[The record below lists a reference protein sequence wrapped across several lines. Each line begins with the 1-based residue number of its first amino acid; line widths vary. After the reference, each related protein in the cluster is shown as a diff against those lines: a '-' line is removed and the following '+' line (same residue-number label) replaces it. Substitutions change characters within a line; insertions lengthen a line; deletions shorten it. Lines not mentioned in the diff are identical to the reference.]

1 MIDLQS
7 FRDLGIS
14 ENVIKALHKKG
25 FEEPSPIQ
33 KLTIPKLLTSDL
45 DIVAQ
50 AQTGT
55 GKTAAFGIPIV
66 EMVDEDDKSVQAIVL
81 TPTRELAMQVS
92 EEINT
97 FRGTKKINIAPVYG
111 GASIENQ
118 ISRIR
123 RGLTVVVGTPGR
135 VIDLVKRGI
144 LDLSNVK
151 FFVLDEA
158 DEMLNMGFIDDIKII
173 IDSTN
178 PARKTLLFSATLPRE
193 ILGLAKNYMKEF
205 ETLLVKKDSTTTSL
219 TDQMYFEVNAYDK
232 LEALCR
238 VFDITEN
245 FYGLVFCKTKVECDE
260 VAHRLS
266 DRGYDADC
274 IHGDLSQGQR
284 EKILNKFKTKRINV
298 LVATDVAARGI
309 DINNLTHVINYTLP
323 QDTESYVHRIGRT
336 GRAGNEGTAITF
348 VTPKETRNLFAIA
361 KSTNSKI
368 RKEPIP
374 NVQSV
379 IQLKKQRIQD
389 QISTGAEVI
398 EQKDSYLAF
407 AREILINANPE
418 EVLASTLKIIFD
430 KDLDPTNY
438 YEIKETKPERFDD
451 RFGSSRYGD
460 RRGGDRYGSDRGGD
474 RGNDRGGRF
483 ESRGNDRGGRFESRD
498 DRGGDRFGR
507 DRGGDRGNDRGRDG
521 GGRYESRGERTF
533 DKNSVRLFVGMG
545 KEDGLSKR
553 DLVEMITDKSKV
565 SDRNINEVL
574 VLDSCSFL
582 TVPQQDANSILDS
595 FKFETKG
602 KKPLIEVAKV
612 RK

>member
-66 EMVDEDDKSVQAIVL
+66 EMVDEDNKHVQAIVL
-81 TPTRELAMQVS
+81 TPTRELAIQVS

-118 ISRIR
+118 ITKIR

-135 VIDLVKRGI
+135 VIDLVNRGI
-144 LDLSNVK
+144 LDLSHVNI
-151 FFVLDEA
+151 FVLDEA

-178 PARKTLLFSATLPRE
+178 PDRKTLLFSATLPRE
-193 ILGLAKNYMKEF
+193 ILGLAKNYMKEY
-205 ETLLVKKDSTTTSL
+205 ETILVKKDSTTTNL
-219 TDQMYFEVNAYDK
+219 TDQMYFEVNTYDK

-238 VFDITEN
+238 VLDITEE

-260 VAHRLS
+260 VSHRLS

-284 EKILNKFKTKRINV
+284 EKILNKFKTKRINI

-389 QISTGAEVI
+389 QISTGAVEI
-398 EQKDSYLAF
+398 EPKDSYLAF

-418 EVLASTLKIIFD
+418 EILASTLKIIFD

-438 YEIKETKPERFDD
+438 YEIKETKPERFSDD
-451 RFGSSRYGD
+451 RFGRDRYSSD
-460 RRGGDRYGSDRGGD
+460 RRGNDRGGDRYGNDRGGRYESRGNDRGGDRGGRYESRSNDRGID

-483 ESRGNDRGGRFESRD
+483 ESRG
-498 DRGGDRFGR
+498 
-507 DRGGDRGNDRGRDG
+507 
-521 GGRYESRGERTF
+521 ERSF

-553 DLVEMITDKSKV
+553 DLVEMIADKSRV

-582 TVPQQDANSILDS
+582 TVPQADANTILDS

-602 KKPLIEVAKV
+602 KKPLVEVAKV

>member
-66 EMVDEDDKSVQAIVL
+66 EMVDEDNKHVQAIVL

-92 EEINT
+92 EEINS

-118 ISRIR
+118 ISKIR

-144 LDLSNVK
+144 LDLSHVN

-178 PARKTLLFSATLPRE
+178 PDRKTLLFSATLPRE
-193 ILGLAKNYMKEF
+193 IIGLAKNYMKEY
-205 ETLLVKKDSTTTSL
+205 ETILVKKDSTTTNL

-260 VAHRLS
+260 VSHRLS

-284 EKILNKFKTKRINV
+284 EKILNKFKTKRINI

-398 EQKDSYLAF
+398 EPKDSYLAF

-438 YEIKETKPERFDD
+438 YEIKETKPEKFSDD
-451 RFGSSRYGD
+451 RFGSNRFGD
-460 RRGGDRYGSDRGGD
+460 RRGRDGGDRYGNDRGGRFDRGGDRDNDRGGRFESRDDRGRDGGDRYGND

-483 ESRGNDRGGRFESRD
+483 ESRGNE
-498 DRGGDRFGR
+498 RGGDR
-507 DRGGDRGNDRGRDG
+507 N
-521 GGRYESRGERTF
+521 F

-553 DLVEMITDKSKV
+553 DLVEMIADKSKV
-565 SDRNINEVL
+565 SERNINEVL

-582 TVPQQDANSILDS
+582 TVPQNDANSILDS